1 MKRFVILGFVLI
13 FLGFLGGWMMK
24 NKNNILNPIANKK
37 ILRQTSS
44 TNSERAQDEL
54 VTFGFL
60 PTWMVGKT
68 RIYGKELSHLI
79 FLGIETDE
87 KGNLIWD
94 VQSKKIN
101 NEEYINQKKIIK
113 ENEGKNILGIKL
125 FDDEKLNILLANK
138 DSVVNLVKQ
147 IKKVVLEENFEG
159 INLDFE
165 FQNDPLTILNDDF
178 GFFLKELRLEE
189 VGEISVDVFA
199 NTIIKG
205 NKGKLINLIDKLDY
219 LVVMAYDFNRPGVNY
234 AGPVAPISSLPGER
248 NINEVI
254 EKIILGELNKKKIIM
269 AYPLYGYEWKTE
281 TNEFGSKVIRGWYQM
296 ISWKNAKELL
306 DGQTDRSD
314 FTLNFDKLSMTP
326 WMMFEEDG
334 VIHQIYFENERSLKA
349 KLDLVKQN
357 QLKGYGFWALGYEG
371 EDNLIWS
378 F

>member
-165 FQNDPLTILNDDF
+165 FQNDPLAILNDDF

-306 DGQTDRSD
+306 DGQTDRSG

-334 VIHQIYFENERSLKA
+334 VIHQIYFENERSLKV